1 MKTETQ
7 TLVLVGVA
15 AAGLFFISMRLKEG
29 TKRLAASEKILKK
42 GEEVLGVDL
51 ADLADRVEDY
61 QLPDILGKFGGS
73 GEGPI

>member
-7 TLVLVGVA
+7 TLILVGVA
-15 AAGLFFISMRLKEG
+15 TAGLFFISTRIKEG
-29 TKRLAASEKILKK
+29 TRRLAASEKILKK

-61 QLPDILGKFGGS
+61 QPPYTLL
-73 GEGPI
+73 GPI